1 MLKSAGLFRE
11 NPREQFLNK
20 DLELKM
26 TLIR

>member
-1 MLKSAGLFRE
+1 MIKSVGLFRE
-11 NPREQFLNK
+11 NPREQFFNK